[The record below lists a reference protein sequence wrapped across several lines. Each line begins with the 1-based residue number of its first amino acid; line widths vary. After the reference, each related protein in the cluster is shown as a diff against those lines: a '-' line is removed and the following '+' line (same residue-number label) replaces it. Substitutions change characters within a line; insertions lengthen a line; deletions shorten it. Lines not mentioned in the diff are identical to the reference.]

1 MKKDSSK
8 TPIHYSTK
16 FIVTGRSESYRIF
29 VWGALC
35 VLFIAILFIFKPNL
49 LQPLDFINYD
59 LLLRNF
65 PDNHASKK
73 LIIVDLDE
81 KSLNR
86 YGQWPWPRYRIAE
99 LLDKIAAMKPAVISL
114 DIFFTEPDRTSA
126 GRLLKDL
133 GNTYNLNINLDGLPA
148 ELSDN
153 DKILTQTLSRGP
165 FILGNKF
172 QFNKIETSPEQCF
185 LHPVN
190 ISFTNDVKTQGKI
203 TGLPESKAVLCNLKM
218 LSEKVSTSGFVNF
231 SPDQDGM
238 LRRLPMLIQNNG
250 KVYVSLGFATVL
262 KLKET
267 NNLVLQRD
275 GDSLQSIHYMETS
288 VPVDKHGQILIKFRG
303 ANKSYDYV
311 SAMDIMNGTIPAERL
326 KGRIAFVGTSAA
338 GLNDLLTTP
347 FDPIFPGVEVHA
359 TVVDNLLRGD
369 FIAVP
374 NWSNGLILLLVI
386 GLCVILC
393 LFIAYRSAASGF
405 IVMLIFL
412 AGLWFLTQQLFFRAG
427 MFVGTTFPMVA
438 VICSYIF
445 ITVIKYRLEEKKML
459 SNMQEL
465 LVTQDVTIESM
476 ANLAEYRDKETGGHI
491 KRTRTYVKLLA
502 EHLRHHDKYK
512 HFLSDEN
519 IDILYK
525 SAPLHDIGK
534 VAIPDK
540 ILLKPAR
547 LTEDEVE
554 IMKTHTT
561 IGHDVIESSV
571 RKLGKNSFL
580 TIAAEIALSHQ
591 EKWDGSGFPQ
601 GLKGNEIPI
610 SGRLMALADVYD
622 ALTSKRVYKPPLS
635 HAVAV
640 DIIKK
645 GRGMHFDPDIVDAF
659 LEIQEKFRNVAREF
673 ADFEEEREALDKDIP
688 LEDLTHDSQKF
699 SARE

>member
-29 VWGALC
+29 VRGALC
-35 VLFIAILFIFKPNL
+35 VLFIAILFVFKPAL

-99 LLDKIAAMKPAVISL
+99 LLDKIAVMKPAVISL

-133 GNTYNLNINLDGLPA
+133 GNAYKLNINLDGLPA

-172 QFNKIETSPEQCF
+172 QFNKIETSQEQCF

-190 ISFTNDVKTQGKI
+190 ISFTNDVKTRGEI

-238 LRRLPMLIQNNG
+238 LRRLPLLIQNNG

-262 KLKET
+262 KLQET

-275 GDSLQSIHYMETS
+275 GDTLQSINYMGTS

-311 SAMDIMNGTIPAERL
+311 SAMDIMNGTIPAERM

-374 NWSNGLILLLVI
+374 SWSNGVILLLVI
-386 GLCVILC
+386 GLGVLLS
-393 LFIAYRSAASGF
+393 LFIAFRSAASGF
-405 IVMLIFL
+405 IVMLLFIACLWL
-412 AGLWFLTQQLFFRAG
+412 ATQQVFFRTG
-427 MFVGTTFPMVA
+427 LFIGTAFPIAA
-438 VICSYIF
+438 VICNYIF
-445 ITVIKYRLEEKKML
+445 LTFIKFRIEEKKLISGMR
-459 SNMQEL
+459 EL
-465 LVTQDVTIESM
+465 LITQDITIESM

-491 KRTRTYVKLLA
+491 KRTRIYVKLLA
-502 EHLRHHDKYK
+502 EHLKKHDTYK

-534 VAIPDK
+534 VAIPDN
-540 ILLKPAR
+540 ILLKPTR
-547 LTEDEVE
+547 LTEEEVK

-601 GLKGNEIPI
+601 GLKGDEIPI

-645 GRGMHFDPDIVDAF
+645 GRSTHFDPDIVDAF
-659 LEIQEKFRNVAREF
+659 LEIQEQFRNIAREF
-673 ADFEEEREALDKDIP
+673 ADFQEEREILDKVDFP
-688 LEDLTHDSQKF
+688 PF
-699 SARE
+699 SRQVVKLQV